1 MIKLYLSLSLIF
13 QTNAAFAAMQDG
25 RWHAGIGD
33 ATVFGWLTVLFYS
46 AAIWRCMVKASESKN
61 VGGNYHFWIYLAAFL
76 LFLAINKQLDL
87 QSWFTQTLRDS
98 AHAHG
103 WYANRRLLQVIFI
116 GLLGIAMLAILLSI
130 RLFLANSW
138 RRYKLTWVGIILL
151 CVFILARAASFHHVD
166 VLINHGILGLRLNV
180 ILEVGAIL
188 IIILGTYFSK
198 KSSNLHS
205 TQTFPMTMI
214 VEIEH
219 AGDDVQ
225 CPQCG
230 VQPLSNTV
238 GGRIFKCRSCGIKYS
253 VNVLNS

>member
-1 MIKLYLSLSLIF
+1 MYRILLFVILLQSCF
-13 QTNAAFAAMQDG
+13 VFAAVEAG

-33 ATVFGWLTVLFYS
+33 ATIFGWLTVLVYI
-46 AAIWRCMVKASESKN
+46 AAVWRSLVKASESKKF
-61 VGGNYHFWIYLAAFL
+61 GGNYQFWLYLAVFL

-87 QSWFTQTLRDS
+87 QSWFTQTMRDS
-98 AHAHG
+98 AQAHG
-103 WYANRRLLQVIFI
+103 WYAYRRLLQVLFI
-116 GLLGIAMLAILLSI
+116 ATLGVGMLLVLLSL

-138 RRYKLTWVGIILL
+138 RHYKLTWAGIILL
-151 CVFILARAASFHHVD
+151 CTFILIRAASFHHFD
-166 VLINHGILGLRLNV
+166 ILINQDVAGFKINV
-180 ILEVGAIL
+180 ILEISAIL
-188 IIILGTYFSK
+188 LIILGTFYSK
-198 KSSNLHS
+198 KSSNLLDTH
-205 TQTFPMTMI
+205 TFPMNMS

-238 GGRIFKCRSCGIKYS
+238 AGRLFKCRSCGSKFS